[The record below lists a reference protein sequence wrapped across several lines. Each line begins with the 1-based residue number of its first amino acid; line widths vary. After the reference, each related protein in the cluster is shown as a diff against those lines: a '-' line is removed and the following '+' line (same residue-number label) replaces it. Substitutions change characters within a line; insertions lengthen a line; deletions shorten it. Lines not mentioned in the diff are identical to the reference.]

1 MIESSTLTKEKI
13 AKNLQSH
20 IGLSL
25 AICEDF
31 VSKTFEEIINL
42 TLRDEKMMIHKFGTW
57 KIHNKKSRPGFNILK
72 GNAVNISARN
82 VLQFKSCKLLRDKLN
97 AQQKS

>member
-1 MIESSTLTKEKI
+1 MTQTFTLTKEKI
-13 AKNLQSH
+13 AKHLQSN
-20 IGLSL
+20 IGLSP

-42 TLRDEKMMIHKFGTW
+42 ILRDEKIMIHKFGTW
-57 KIHNKKSRPGFNILK
+57 IINSKKERPGFNILK
-72 GNAVNISARN
+72 GDAVNISARK

-97 AQQKS
+97 AQQS